1 MKKVKIGVIGL
12 GYVGLPLA
20 RLFATKYEVIG
31 FDLKRKE
38 GESFL
43 TTTDYEDLMYCNVF
57 IVCVPTPVDC
67 NNKPDLEPL
76 KSATYIVS
84 YLLKR
89 GDTVIYESTVYP
101 GCTEEFCVPL
111 LEYSGLDYNKDF
123 FVGYSP
129 ERINPSDKVHTVE
142 NITKIVSGYNEKTL
156 KFVSKL
162 YSSVLKNGVYEAQ
175 SIKVAEAAKLIENIQ
190 RDVNIALMNEFTGIF
205 RAMGIDANQVID
217 AASTKWNFIPFR
229 AGLVGGHCI
238 GVDPYYL
245 LDKVT
250 KGRTLIGLAREINE
264 AMAEYVAVFVSE
276 LILDRNIYNPKILI
290 LGFTFKENCEDV
302 RNTKVEDLCY
312 HLGYNSG
319 RVDVYDPIADKEAM
333 KHYNVKL
340 LDKIEKK
347 YDCIV
352 LAVAHD
358 EFLTMDLRSI
368 LNPNGVI
375 YDVKGVLKDYD
386 ARL

>member
-20 RLFATKYEVIG
+20 RLFATKYEVVG
-31 FDLKRKE
+31 YDVKKK
-38 GESFL
+38 GEEKFL
-43 TTTDYEDLMYCNVF
+43 VTDDCDALIDCNVF

-67 NNKPDLEPL
+67 NNKPDLFPL
-76 KSATYIVS
+76 QSACQTVS
-84 YLLKR
+84 YYLKKN
-89 GDTVIYESTVYP
+89 DVVIFESTVYP
-101 GCTEEFCVPL
+101 SCTEEFCVPL

-142 NITKIVSGYNEKTL
+142 NITKIVSGSNEKTL

-162 YSSVLKNGVYEAQ
+162 YSSVLKNGVYEAP
-175 SIKVAEAAKLIENIQ
+175 SIKVAEAAKLMENIQ

-205 RAMGIDANQVID
+205 NEMGIDTNQVID
-217 AASTKWNFIPFR
+217 AASTKWNFVPFR

-238 GVDPYYL
+238 GIDPYYL
-245 LDKVT
+245 LDKTT
-250 KGRTLIGLAREINE
+250 KERTLICYAREINE
-264 AMAEYVAVFVSE
+264 TMAVYVAVSVKE
-276 LILDRNIYNPKILI
+276 LIDIPEPKILI

-302 RNTKVEDLCY
+302 RNTKVDDLCY
-312 HLGYNSG
+312 YLGRE

-358 EFLTMDLRSI
+358 EFLTMDLRSM

>member
-31 FDLKRKE
+31 YDVKKKEKEKFLVTDNCNDLI
-38 GESFL
+38 
-43 TTTDYEDLMYCNVF
+43 DCNVF

-67 NNKPDLEPL
+67 NNKPDLKPL
-76 KSATYIVS
+76 QYASEIVTYF
-84 YLLKR
+84 LKK

-101 GCTEEFCVPL
+101 GCTEEFCAPL

-142 NITKIVSGYNEKTL
+142 NITKIVSGSNEKTL

-175 SIKVAEAAKLIENIQ
+175 SIKVAEAAKLMENIQ
-190 RDVNIALMNEFTGIF
+190 RDVNIALMNEFSGIF
-205 RAMGIDANQVID
+205 NEMGIDTNQVID

-245 LDKVT
+245 LDKLP
-250 KGRTLIGLAREINE
+250 KDRTLIGLAREINE
-264 AMAEYVAVFVSE
+264 AMAEYVAGCVEEFVDMPE
-276 LILDRNIYNPKILI
+276 PKILI

-302 RNTKVEDLCY
+302 RNTKVDDLCY

-352 LAVAHD
+352 LAVAHN
-358 EFLTMDLRSI
+358 EFLTMDLRSM